1 MDPTCQI
8 RLPPRV
14 RDALCSTALLP
25 RGDAHRGGGHSRDR
39 LPGQLGIA
47 LERPLLGRHARGP
60 PEVRGERR
68 PHACAG
74 PRTGGGRGTP
84 PARMCARRR
93 RLGGRNEDDNDAL
106 QQLRWEI
113 GPCGL
118 VLDTGAAT
126 LERGGHHIN
135 NYSGRGAGIEGID
148 EVWIHNSQ

>member
-1 MDPTCQI
+1 M
-8 RLPPRV
+8 
-14 RDALCSTALLP
+14 
-25 RGDAHRGGGHSRDR
+25 
-39 LPGQLGIA
+39 
-47 LERPLLGRHARGP
+47 
-60 PEVRGERR
+60 
-68 PHACAG
+68 
-74 PRTGGGRGTP
+74 P